1 MRFRD
6 SVSRE
11 ALAMQRPPY
20 FALKA
25 RHFFETNRPALA
37 RAFADSFLKSIPPAA
52 RSDSN
57 VVELLHFARA
67 FAILGRQA
75 EATAATTRAVQRA
88 RRITNARHLDWALGN
103 AALVEVLG
111 GRRAQAVAYLEALF
125 RRRGGG
131 AVMSRAVLSAD
142 PVWAHVRDDPRIQAL
157 LAAQR

>member
-1 MRFRD
+1 M
-6 SVSRE
+6 
-11 ALAMQRPPY
+11 
-20 FALKA
+20 
-25 RHFFETNRPALA
+25 
-37 RAFADSFLKSIPPAA
+37 
-52 RSDSN
+52 
-57 VVELLHFARA
+57 VELLHFARA